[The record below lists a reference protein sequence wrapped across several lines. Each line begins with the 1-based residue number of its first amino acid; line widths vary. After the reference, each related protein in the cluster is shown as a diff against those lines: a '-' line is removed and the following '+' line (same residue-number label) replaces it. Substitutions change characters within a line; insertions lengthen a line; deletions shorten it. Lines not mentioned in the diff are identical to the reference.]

1 MLPSLRRRSER
12 LKDKTKQARIMTSLS
27 RRCEKRNFDELEGA
41 PSSKNTCNGVNVAH
55 SCL

>member
-12 LKDKTKQARIMTSLS
+12 LKDKTKARIMTSLS